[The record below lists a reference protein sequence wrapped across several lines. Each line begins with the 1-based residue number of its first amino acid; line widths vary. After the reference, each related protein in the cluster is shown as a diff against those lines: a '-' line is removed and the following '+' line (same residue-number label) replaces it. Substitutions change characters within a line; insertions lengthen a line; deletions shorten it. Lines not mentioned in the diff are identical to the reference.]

1 MKLVI
6 SYTNGKHDEEQASYN
21 SHKTHK
27 TSIGRLFLLIS
38 LNSQYRCVHFSAG
51 LHRT

>member
-6 SYTNGKHDEEQASYN
+6 FTNGKHDQEQTSYN
-21 SHKTHK
+21 SHKAHK

-38 LNSQYRCVHFSAG
+38 LNSQYRCVHISAG